1 MPGRALMVIAFV
13 GILAA
18 VCMAPVAALAD
29 AEMAPAGMVVVPGG
43 TYMPFQREKTANSTE
58 SAPAAP
64 RSVAAFRMDVEPVT
78 NAQFLAFVTVHP
90 EWRKSEVKPIL
101 AEDRYLKRWPADLE
115 LPDAA
120 AGQEPVTNVSWFAA
134 QSYCKARG
142 LRSPTTEQ
150 WEYALADAGR
160 GANTVRERSLEW
172 FAEPNG
178 AHPPAIMNSVNG
190 YGVGDLVG
198 LVWEWTI
205 DFDAYATT
213 AESRDPNGK
222 KSGQFCGGAAAGV
235 ADATDYPAFMRYA
248 MRASLKAAYTAD
260 NLGFR
265 CAGGAS

>member
-1 MPGRALMVIAFV
+1 M
-13 GILAA
+13 
-18 VCMAPVAALAD
+18 
-29 AEMAPAGMVVVPGG
+29 
-43 TYMPFQREKTANSTE
+43 
-58 SAPAAP
+58 
-64 RSVAAFRMDVEPVT
+64 
-78 NAQFLAFVTVHP
+78 
-90 EWRKSEVKPIL
+90 
-101 AEDRYLKRWPADLE
+101 
-115 LPDAA
+115 
-120 AGQEPVTNVSWFAA
+120 TNVSWFAA
-134 QSYCKARG
+134 QAYCKARG
-142 LRSPTTEQ
+142 LRLPTTEQ

-160 GANTVRERSLEW
+160 GANTLRERSLEW

-178 AHPPAIMNSVNG
+178 AHPPAITNSVNG

-222 KSGQFCGGAAAGV
+222 NTGQFCGGTAAGV
-235 ADATDYPAFMRYA
+235 ADVTDYPAFMRYA